1 MTATA
6 STRQVAGQTLVELGH
21 EYPDL
26 VVVGGDLNK
35 STFANKFEAEFP
47 DRFFDFGPAE
57 QNMVG
62 VAAGLAA
69 SGKIPVVSTFAVFG
83 SARPFDQL
91 RVSVAQP
98 GLNVKL
104 VLTHAGLM
112 TGEDGSSA
120 QSVEDLAIV
129 SALPTFTVIVPA
141 DGPEAALAVRAAVST
156 PGPFYV
162 RLSRPATPV
171 VHKDPHE
178 FAVGRAEVMRE
189 GKDASIVACG
199 IMVHAALTAA
209 DLLAKEAISCRVVNM
224 ATVSPIDRGAVLA
237 AARETG
243 ALVTAEEHLLQGGL
257 GSAVASL
264 LAGSVP
270 TPIEMVGLT
279 GYGESGEPQCLL
291 QKYGLTPAHVVDAV
305 KRAVDRKGA

>member
-1 MTATA
+1 MTKAV
-6 STRQVAGQTLVELGH
+6 STRQVAGQTLVQLGH

-35 STFANKFEAEFP
+35 STFANRFEAEFP

-141 DGPEAALAVRAAVST
+141 DGPEAALAVRAAIST

-171 VHKDPHE
+171 VHEGPYE

-209 DLLAKEAISCRVVNM
+209 DLLAKEGISCRVVNM
-224 ATVSPIDRGAVLA
+224 ATVSPLDRGAVLA

-264 LAGSVP
+264 LAGSLP
-270 TPIEMVGLT
+270 TPVEMVGLT
-279 GYGESGEPQCLL
+279 GYGESGDPQRLL
-291 QKYGLTPAHVVDAV
+291 EKYGLTPVHVAEAV
-305 KRAVDRKGA
+305 KRAVARKGA

>member
-209 DLLAKEAISCRVVNM
+209 DLLVKEGISCRVVNM

-270 TPIEMVGLT
+270 TPIEMVGWT
-279 GYGESGEPQCLL
+279 GYGEPGEPQCLL
-291 QKYGLTPAHVVDAV
+291 QKHGLTPAHVVDAV

>member
-1 MTATA
+1 MTEAV
-6 STRQVAGQTLVELGH
+6 STRQVAGQTLVQLGH

-35 STFANKFEAEFP
+35 STFANRFEAEFP

-104 VLTHAGLM
+104 LLTHAGLM

-141 DGPEAALAVRAAVST
+141 DGPEADLAVRAAIST

-171 VHKDPHE
+171 VHEGPYE

-209 DLLAKEAISCRVVNM
+209 DLLAGEGISCRVVNM
-224 ATVSPIDRGAVLA
+224 ATVSPLDRGAVLA

-264 LAGSVP
+264 LAGSLP
-270 TPIEMVGLT
+270 TPVEMVGLT
-279 GYGESGEPQCLL
+279 GYGESGDPQRLL
-291 QKYGLTPAHVVDAV
+291 EKYGLTPVHVAEAV
-305 KRAVDRKGA
+305 RRAVARKGA

>member
-1 MTATA
+1 MTEAV
-6 STRQVAGQTLVELGH
+6 STRQVAGQTLVQLGH

-35 STFANKFEAEFP
+35 STFANRFEAEFP

-104 VLTHAGLM
+104 LLTHAGLM

-141 DGPEAALAVRAAVST
+141 DGPEAALAVMAAIST

-171 VHKDPHE
+171 VHEGPYE

-209 DLLAKEAISCRVVNM
+209 DLLVGEGISCRVVNM
-224 ATVSPIDRGAVLA
+224 ATVSPLDRGAVLA

-264 LAGSVP
+264 LAGSLP
-270 TPIEMVGLT
+270 TPVEMVGLT
-279 GYGESGEPQCLL
+279 GYGESGDPQRLL
-291 QKYGLTPAHVVDAV
+291 EKYGLTPVHVAEAV
-305 KRAVDRKGA
+305 RRAVARKGA

>member
-1 MTATA
+1 MTEAV
-6 STRQVAGQTLVELGH
+6 STRQVAGQTLVQLGH

-35 STFANKFEAEFP
+35 STFANRFEAEFP

-104 VLTHAGLM
+104 LLTHAGLM

-141 DGPEAALAVRAAVST
+141 DGPEAALAVRAAIST

-171 VHKDPHE
+171 VHEGPYE
-178 FAVGRAEVMRE
+178 FSVGRAEVMRE

-209 DLLAKEAISCRVVNM
+209 DLLVGEGISCRVVNM
-224 ATVSPIDRGAVLA
+224 ATVSPLDRGAVLA

-264 LAGSVP
+264 LAGSLP
-270 TPIEMVGLT
+270 TPVEMVGLT
-279 GYGESGEPQCLL
+279 GYGESGDPQRLL
-291 QKYGLTPAHVVDAV
+291 EKYGLTPVHVAEAV
-305 KRAVDRKGA
+305 RRAVARKGA

>member
-6 STRQVAGQTLVELGH
+6 STRQIAGQTLVELGH

-35 STFANKFEAEFP
+35 STFANTFEAEFP

-91 RVSVAQP
+91 RVGVAQP

-171 VHKDPHE
+171 VHKGPHE
-178 FAVGRAEVMRE
+178 FTVGRAEVMRE
-189 GKDASIVACG
+189 GKDASIIACG

-209 DLLAKEAISCRVVNM
+209 DLLAEEDISSRVVNM
-224 ATVSPIDRGAVLA
+224 ATVSPLDRGAVLA

-264 LAGSVP
+264 LAGSAP
-270 TPIEMVGLT
+270 TPVEMVGLT
-279 GYGESGEPQCLL
+279 GYGESGDPQRLL
-291 QKYGLTPAHVVDAV
+291 EKYGLTPVHVVKAV
-305 KRAVDRKGA
+305 KRAIARKSA

>member
-1 MTATA
+1 MTKAA
-6 STRQVAGQTLVELGH
+6 STRQVAGRTLVQLGH

-35 STFANKFEAEFP
+35 STFANRFEAEFP

-120 QSVEDLAIV
+120 QSIEDLAIV

-141 DGPEAALAVRAAVST
+141 DGPEADLAVRAAIST

-171 VHKDPHE
+171 VHEGPYE

-209 DLLAKEAISCRVVNM
+209 GLLAEEGISCRVVNM
-224 ATVSPIDRGAVLA
+224 ATVSPLDRGAVLA

-264 LAGSVP
+264 LAGSLP
-270 TPIEMVGLT
+270 TPVEMVGLT
-279 GYGESGEPQCLL
+279 GYGESGDPQRLL
-291 QKYGLTPAHVVDAV
+291 EKYGLTSAHVADAV
-305 KRAVDRKGA
+305 RRAVARKGA

>member
-1 MTATA
+1 
-6 STRQVAGQTLVELGH
+6 
-21 EYPDL
+21 
-26 VVVGGDLNK
+26 
-35 STFANKFEAEFP
+35 
-47 DRFFDFGPAE
+47 
-57 QNMVG
+57 
-62 VAAGLAA
+62 
-69 SGKIPVVSTFAVFG
+69 
-83 SARPFDQL
+83 
-91 RVSVAQP
+91 
-98 GLNVKL
+98 
-104 VLTHAGLM
+104 M

-141 DGPEAALAVRAAVST
+141 DGPEADLAVRAAISM

-171 VHKDPHE
+171 VHEGPYE

-209 DLLAKEAISCRVVNM
+209 DLLVEEGISCRVVNM
-224 ATVSPIDRGAVLA
+224 ATVSPLDRDAVLA

-264 LAGSVP
+264 LAGSLP
-270 TPIEMVGLT
+270 TPVEMVGLT
-279 GYGESGEPQCLL
+279 GYGESGDPQRLL
-291 QKYGLTPAHVVDAV
+291 EKYGLTPVHVAEAV
-305 KRAVDRKGA
+305 RRAVARKGA

>member
-171 VHKDPHE
+171 VHKEPHE

-209 DLLAKEAISCRVVNM
+209 DSLAKEGISCRVVNM

-264 LAGSVP
+264 LAGSLPAPV
-270 TPIEMVGLT
+270 EMVGLT
-279 GYGESGEPQCLL
+279 GYGESGDPQRLL
-291 QKYGLTPAHVVDAV
+291 EKYGLTPVHVAEAV
-305 KRAVDRKGA
+305 RRAVARKGA

>member
-6 STRQVAGQTLVELGH
+6 STRQIAGQTLVELGH

-35 STFANKFEAEFP
+35 STFANRFEAEFP

-171 VHKDPHE
+171 VHKEPHR

-189 GKDASIVACG
+189 GKDASIIACG

-209 DLLAKEAISCRVVNM
+209 DLLAEEGISCRVVNM
-224 ATVSPIDRGAVLA
+224 ATVSPLDRGAVLA

-257 GSAVASL
+257 GSSIASL

-270 TPIEMVGLT
+270 TPVEMVGLA
-279 GYGESGEPQCLL
+279 GYGESGDPQRLL
-291 QKYGLTPAHVVDAV
+291 EKYGLTPVHVVDAV
-305 KRAVDRKGA
+305 RRAVDRKGA

>member
-35 STFANKFEAEFP
+35 STFANRFEAEFP

-91 RVSVAQP
+91 RVGVAQP

-141 DGPEAALAVRAAVST
+141 DGPEAALAVRAAIST

-171 VHKDPHE
+171 VHEEPYR
-178 FAVGRAEVMRE
+178 FAVGKAEVMRE

-209 DLLAKEAISCRVVNM
+209 DLLVEEGISCRVINM
-224 ATVSPIDRGAVLA
+224 ATVSPLDRDAVLA

-257 GSAVASL
+257 GSAIASL

-270 TPIEMVGLT
+270 APVEMVGLT
-279 GYGESGEPQCLL
+279 GYGESGDPKLL
-291 QKYGLTPAHVVDAV
+291 LEKYGLTPVHVVDAV
-305 KRAVDRKGA
+305 RRAVDRKRA